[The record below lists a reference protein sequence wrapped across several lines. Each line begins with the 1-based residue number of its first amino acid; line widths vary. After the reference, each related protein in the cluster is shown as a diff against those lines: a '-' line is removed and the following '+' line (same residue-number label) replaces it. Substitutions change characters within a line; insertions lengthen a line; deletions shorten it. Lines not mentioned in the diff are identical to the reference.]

1 MRGMVEYRLYF
12 LNQSDHIM
20 EFLAFEAA
28 DDGAAVVTARSRS
41 RGRPVELWQRDRLV
55 MRRGPD
61 GIEQAIQPSHPVQEI
76 RKCK

>member
-1 MRGMVEYRLYF
+1 MEYRLYF

-28 DDGAAVVTARSRS
+28 DDSAAVTTARARS
-41 RGRPVELWQRDRLV
+41 RGRPMELWQRDRLV

-61 GIEQAIQPSHPVQEI
+61 GIEQTVQASHPVQEL
-76 RKCK
+76 RKGK